1 MKMTAALVASF
12 LLALGAVGCVG
23 APVVPPLGVIYTD
36 LDAPLTLG
44 GGDFG
49 SRRGESSVE
58 CFLGL
63 ISTGDAGVRAA
74 AKNGGIS
81 QVKRVDYEFYN
92 LLGIYQRYTTVAY
105 GN

>member
-1 MKMTAALVASF
+1 MKLTASLVASF
-12 LLALGAVGCVG
+12 ILAIGAMGCIG

-36 LDAPLTLG
+36 LNAPLTLG

-49 SRRGESSVE
+49 NKRGESSVE
-58 CFLGL
+58 CILGL
-63 ISTGDAGVRAA
+63 FSTGDGSVHAA

-81 QVKRVDYEFYN
+81 QVKRVDYEFFN
-92 LLGIYQRYTTVAY
+92 MIGLYQRYTTVAY